1 MTVLKRLTIQANKY
15 KAILRHVSPCI
26 HGWSEKI
33 KSWKIV
39 KIFRQFLNDVTAAE
53 FRTGGGGWTNLEV
66 VQKIIRFDIRG
77 GFPINP
83 GLSWPSLS
91 GRLKIWHHA
100 SFSQFSKGKYSL
112 YHRVASNFA
121 DWYSLKTIQAIS
133 DGTPGPNW
141 KMDDFSRSFEI
152 QAESR
157 RIFGSGVKI
166 HSWF

>member
-1 MTVLKRLTIQANKY
+1 M
-15 KAILRHVSPCI
+15 SPCI
-26 HGWSEKI
+26 HEWSEKI

-91 GRLKIWHHA
+91 GKLKI
-100 SFSQFSKGKYSL
+100 
-112 YHRVASNFA
+112 
-121 DWYSLKTIQAIS
+121 
-133 DGTPGPNW
+133 
-141 KMDDFSRSFEI
+141 
-152 QAESR
+152 
-157 RIFGSGVKI
+157 
-166 HSWF
+166 